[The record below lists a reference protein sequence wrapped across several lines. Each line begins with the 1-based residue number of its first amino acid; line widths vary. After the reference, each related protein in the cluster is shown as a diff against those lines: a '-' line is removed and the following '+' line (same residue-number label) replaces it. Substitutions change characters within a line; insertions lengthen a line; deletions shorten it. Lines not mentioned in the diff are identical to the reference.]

1 MDPAETQRETVA
13 TLQDAIIQM
22 TTPEFELALQSLA
35 PEAALQARRERQR
48 VQQARLALENA
59 QLAAIRD
66 RLVENDQALS
76 EGRRRVQQAL
86 ANLQAVQE
94 VVAAVSAC
102 VEVVG
107 RVVSLV

>member
-13 TLQDAIIQM
+13 TLQDAIVRM
-22 TTPEFELALQSLA
+22 TTPEFELALQSLP
-35 PEAALQARRERQR
+35 PEEALAARRERQR

-59 QLAAIRD
+59 QLEAIRD
-66 RLVENDQALS
+66 RLVENEGALT
-76 EGRRRVQQAL
+76 EGRLRLQQAL

-94 VVAAVSAC
+94 AVAAVSSL

-107 RVVSLV
+107 RVVGLV